1 MIINL
6 NRLNESLDKLYEGN
20 SSHSPLTE
28 AFDES
33 FPKWLKDRLLTIKK
47 YHTGGWAAR
56 KDIPYDQ
63 RPDYINARDEN
74 KYDSSTKS
82 LFDKALKAGIDFTN
96 TKVVEGP
103 IPEKRTD
110 ERLKN
115 ENFIPIWLFP
125 NGQVYIEGINDT
137 EIDFDSGKAFKYV
150 PMKDKIAKA
159 TGFAYIDKSKVNPN
173 AITDKRKDRRD
184 MRSELMKLPYYTRQG
199 TQDYKHFGR
208 DYWGND
214 YDKSGYPILNPERY
228 RKELEK
234 VAGKKIYQV
243 LDDFYNRIVDAKR
256 KVADAYSQID
266 PFDTEGN
273 DRDRI
278 RNIMNYIDYAAR
290 NYNDYMRKVEYAL
303 NAGYSEDYKAAE
315 LGRIVSRIKNDDY
328 IKQVDNLGSQVF
340 LSEIDWD

>member
-20 SSHSPLTE
+20 SSHSSLTE

-103 IPEKRTD
+103 VPEKRTD

-159 TGFAYIDKSKVNPN
+159 TGFAYIDKSKINSD

-184 MRSELMKLPYYTRQG
+184 MRSELMNLPYYARRG
-199 TQDYKHFGR
+199 TQDYKHFSQ
-208 DYWGND
+208 DYWGTD

-243 LDDFYNRIVDAKR
+243 LEDFYNRIVDAKR
-256 KVADAYSQID
+256 KVIDAYSQIN
-266 PFDTEGN
+266 PFDSDRN

-278 RNIMNYIDYAAR
+278 RNILNYIDYAAN
-290 NYNDYMRKVEYAL
+290 NYNDYMRRVEYIL
-303 NAGYSEDYKAAE
+303 NGGYTEDYKASE
-315 LGRIVSRIKNDDY
+315 LGRIVSKIKNDDY
-328 IKQVDNLGSQVF
+328 IKQIDDLGSQIF

>member
-159 TGFAYIDKSKVNPN
+159 TGFAYIDKSKVNPD
-173 AITDKRKDRRD
+173 AITNKRKDRRD
-184 MRSELMKLPYYTRQG
+184 MRSELLNIPYYTRRG

-208 DYWGND
+208 DYWSND

-228 RKELEK
+228 KKELEK
-234 VAGKKIYQV
+234 IAGKKIYQV

-266 PFDTEGN
+266 PFDKENN

-278 RNIMNYIDYAAR
+278 RNIMNYIDYAAG
-290 NYNDYMRKVEYAL
+290 NYNDYMRRVEYTL
-303 NAGYSEDYKAAE
+303 NGGYSEDYKAAE

-340 LSEIDWD
+340 LSDIDWD